1 MFEHI
6 LQQDIQASQIIV
18 GEGTKPKWG
27 RRHKHSGKN
36 LKKKNRGKDRI
47 AKITTKKKV
56 YCLKIMDYEL

>member
-36 LKKKNRGKDRI
+36 LKKK
-47 AKITTKKKV
+47 
-56 YCLKIMDYEL
+56 